1 MSEQFENRSVI
12 SGIGISQVG
21 RKTGLSGIA
30 MTVSAA
36 RAAIA
41 DAGLVPGDIDG
52 LATVG
57 DTSRAAVQDAL
68 GLQLGWGATVNSAED
83 GNAAGAQLAAV
94 VNAAMAVASGLV
106 HHVLVYRTVQMKG
119 GAVSLSDAV
128 SGPREWMLPFHEYS
142 AVNMAAM
149 VAQRHMHDYGTTR
162 EQLGWIALTARHHA
176 ALNEQAVDRS
186 PMTMADYL
194 AARWISEPLGLYDCD
209 VPVDGSVALV
219 VSTADHEPDCPNPAV
234 RIAAVGTALRGR
246 PSWDQGEDYPRGA
259 AWDAAAQMWSR
270 TDLKPHDVAVA
281 EVYDGFTILTLD
293 WLEALG
299 FCGMGRV
306 VRSSRAGRISVS
318 AGRCRST
325 PTADSFPLADY
336 TVTGCCTRRA
346 YRSADRPA
354 SGRWLGPTSP
364 SPPPGAVR
372 SPVAFCSLD
381 DACPYG
387 SVQKDIQYGL
397 LPISATGR

>member
-1 MSEQFENRSVI
+1 M
-12 SGIGISQVG
+12 
-21 RKTGLSGIA
+21 SGIA

-57 DTSRAAVQDAL
+57 DTPRAAVQDAL

-83 GNAAGAQLAAV
+83 GNAAGAQLGAV
-94 VNAAMAVASGLV
+94 VDAAMAVASGLV
-106 HHVLVYRTVQMKG
+106 RHVLVYRTVQMKG
-119 GAVSLSDAV
+119 GAVSLSDGV

-142 AVNMAAM
+142 AANMAAM
-149 VAQRHMHDYGTTR
+149 VARRHMHEYGTTR
-162 EQLGWIALTARHHA
+162 EQLGAIALTARKHA
-176 ALNEQAVDRS
+176 ALNEQAVYRS

-209 VPVDGSVALV
+209 VPVDGSVAV
-219 VSTADHEPDCPNPAV
+219 IVSAADHEPSCPSPAV

-299 FCGMGRV
+299 FCGVGEGGPFV
-306 VRSSRAGRISVS
+306 EGGANIGLGG
-318 AGRCRST
+318 AL
-325 PTADSFPLADY
+325 PLN
-336 TVTGCCTRRA
+336 T
-346 YRSADRPA
+346 
-354 SGRWLGPTSP
+354 
-364 SPPPGAVR
+364 
-372 SPVAFCSLD
+372 
-381 DACPYG
+381 YG
-387 SVQKDIQYGL
+387 GQLS
-397 LPISATGR
+397 

>member
-1 MSEQFENRSVI
+1 MSDRFEQRSVI
-12 SGIGISQVG
+12 SGIGISRVG

-41 DAGLVPGDIDG
+41 DAGLVASDIDG

-68 GLQLGWGATVNSAED
+68 GLQLGWGATLNSAED

-94 VNAAMAVASGLV
+94 VNAAMAAASGLV
-106 HHVLVYRTVQMKG
+106 RHVLVYRTVQMKG
-119 GAVSLSDAV
+119 GAISLSDAV

-142 AVNMAAM
+142 AANMAAM
-149 VAQRHMHDYGTTR
+149 VARRHMHDYGTTR
-162 EQLGWIALTARHHA
+162 EQLGAIALNARKHA
-176 ALNEQAVDRS
+176 ALNEQAVYRS

-194 AARWISEPLGLYDCD
+194 GARWISEPLGLYDCD

-219 VSTADHEPDCPNPAV
+219 VSTADYAPDCPHPAV
-234 RIAAVGTALRGR
+234 RIAALGSALRGR

-270 TDLKPHDVAVA
+270 TDLKPQDVDVA
-281 EVYDGFTILTLD
+281 EVYDGFTIQTLD

-299 FCGMGRV
+299 FCGMGESGSFV
-306 VRSSRAGRISVS
+306 DGGANIGLGGALPLNTYGGQLS
-318 AGRCRST
+318 AGRLHGYWLLHEACLQLRGQAGARQVDG
-325 PTADSFPLADY
+325 ADVAVAAAGGGPLA
-336 TVTGCCTRRA
+336 GCLVLTR
-346 YRSADRPA
+346 
-354 SGRWLGPTSP
+354 
-364 SPPPGAVR
+364 
-372 SPVAFCSLD
+372 
-381 DACPYG
+381 
-387 SVQKDIQYGL
+387 
-397 LPISATGR
+397 

>member
-1 MSEQFENRSVI
+1 MSGAFERRSFI
-12 SGIGISQVG
+12 AGIGMSQVG

-68 GLQLGWGATVNSAED
+68 GLQLNWGVTGDSAED
-83 GNAAGAQLAAV
+83 GNAAGAQLGAV

-106 HHVLVYRTVQMKG
+106 RHVLVYRTVQMKG
-119 GAVSLSDAV
+119 GAVSGSDAV
-128 SGPREWMLPFHEYS
+128 TGAREWMLPFHEYS

-149 VAQRHMHDYGTTR
+149 VARRHMHDYGTTR
-162 EQLGWIALTARHHA
+162 EQLGAIAVTSRNHA
-176 ALNEQAVDRS
+176 ALNEHAVYRS

-194 AARWISEPLGLYDCD
+194 AARWISEPLGLFDCD
-209 VPVDGSVALV
+209 VPVDGSVAIV
-219 VSTADHEPDCPNPAV
+219 VSAVDHEPDCPNPAV

-259 AWDAAAQMWSR
+259 AWDATVQMWSR
-270 TDLKPHDVAVA
+270 TDLKPADVAVA
-281 EVYDGFTILTLD
+281 EVYDGFTILALD

-299 FCGMGRV
+299 FCAIGEGGAFV
-306 VRSSRAGRISVS
+306 EGGANISLGGALPLNTYGGQLS
-318 AGRCRST
+318 AGRLHGYWLLHEACLQIRGQAGVRQVDR
-325 PTADSFPLADY
+325 ADVAVAAAGGGPLA
-336 TVTGCCTRRA
+336 GCLLLTR
-346 YRSADRPA
+346 
-354 SGRWLGPTSP
+354 
-364 SPPPGAVR
+364 
-372 SPVAFCSLD
+372 
-381 DACPYG
+381 
-387 SVQKDIQYGL
+387 
-397 LPISATGR
+397 